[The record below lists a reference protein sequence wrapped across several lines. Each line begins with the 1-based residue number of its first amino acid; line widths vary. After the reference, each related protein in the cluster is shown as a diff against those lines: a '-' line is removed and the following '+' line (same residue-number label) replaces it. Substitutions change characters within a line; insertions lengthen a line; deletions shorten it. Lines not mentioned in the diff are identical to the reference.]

1 VKRRNSTR
9 TGKQHRS
16 LAIIISN
23 ITNLKTFIIVSVI
36 AFGGLYPD
44 RSGAQEQAPSTPIRD
59 ANDNPK
65 LDAEI
70 VDALDT
76 RYGAHPGFRSNHAK
90 GIVVEG
96 SFAPTPEAAALTRS
110 PVFAGAK
117 LPVTMRFSD
126 ASGLPDLHDAA
137 TVANPHGMAIKFHL
151 PNGVESD
158 IVANSLKIFTV
169 ATPEDFRDLQLAA
182 ATSPPG
188 APKSAQLEGFL
199 ESHPSVERAN
209 ATLGTP
215 DSYADEEYNG
225 IDALIFVNAAG
236 EKQAFRYIIA
246 PERIVHLSKDEVAN
260 RSPNYLTD
268 ELRQRLAK
276 GRVTFHI
283 KAQLAAPA
291 DQTKD
296 PTQAW
301 PDDRKVVDLGT
312 LTITSSVADSDAL
325 QKMLLFTPG
334 RLTDGIELSDD
345 PLLVARDGSYA
356 ESFKRRSAAPE
367 SANGDA
373 STRSVERPQ

>member
-1 VKRRNSTR
+1 M
-9 TGKQHRS
+9 
-16 LAIIISN
+16 
-23 ITNLKTFIIVSVI
+23 KTFVILSII

-44 RSGAQEQAPSTPIRD
+44 RAGAQEHAPSTPIRD

-70 VDALDT
+70 VDALNT
-76 RYGAHPGFRSNHAK
+76 RYGVHPGFRSNHAK

-96 SFAPTPEAAALTRS
+96 RFTPTPEAAALTRS
-110 PVFAGAK
+110 PVFAGTK
-117 LPVTMRFSD
+117 LPVTVRFSD

-137 TVANPHGMAIKFHL
+137 TVANPHGMAIKFRL

-158 IVANSLKIFTV
+158 IVANSLKFFTV

-188 APKSAQLEGFL
+188 APKSPQLEAFL

-215 DSYADEEYNG
+215 NSYADEEYNG

-246 PERIVHLSKDEVAN
+246 PERIVHLSKDDAAT

-268 ELRQRLAK
+268 ELPQRLAK
-276 GRVTFHI
+276 NPVTFHI
-283 KAQLAAPA
+283 KAQLAAPG

-312 LTITSSVADSDAL
+312 LTITNAVVDSDAL
-325 QKMLLFTPG
+325 QKILLFTPG

-345 PLLVARDGSYA
+345 PLLAARDGSYA
-356 ESFKRRSAAPE
+356 ESFKRRNAAPE
-367 SANGDA
+367 SANVNA
-373 STRSVERPQ
+373 SARAVERAQ